1 MDRNLRFALLVVVIT
16 LLWFLSSLIW
26 PPGAEESVSKVT
38 SHSQRLVG
46 AAIFESQPYSVTVT
60 ARGQTLPN
68 RQVSVRAQVSGR
80 IVDLPGKKGDF
91 VELDTTLCRLAVD
104 DREQRVAEAE
114 ADVAQAE
121 IDYKGALKLK
131 QGGYQSESAIADA
144 FASLQRAKA
153 GLRLRRLNLQYT
165 RITAPFAGIVDERP
179 VEVGDYMN
187 SGDICAVVV
196 ELNPLKIRAALSE
209 TEVASIQAGSKVQAT
224 LVTGERVTGRVSY
237 LSHLA
242 DPATRTYQMEMTV
255 PNSAGSGQSLMR
267 AGVAAEV
274 QVQSRS
280 VEAHRVPAALFSLDD
295 QGNLLLKALDDENRV
310 LSLPVSMIGDDSQ
323 GVWVTGLPF
332 KVRLIT
338 VGHEYVLAGEQVRVA
353 DNEAAGQSETRPS
366 GEQGAKAQP

>member
-1 MDRNLRFALLVVVIT
+1 
-16 LLWFLSSLIW
+16 
-26 PPGAEESVSKVT
+26 
-38 SHSQRLVG
+38 
-46 AAIFESQPYSVTVT
+46 
-60 ARGQTLPN
+60 
-68 RQVSVRAQVSGR
+68 
-80 IVDLPGKKGDF
+80 
-91 VELDTTLCRLAVD
+91 
-104 DREQRVAEAE
+104 
-114 ADVAQAE
+114 
-121 IDYKGALKLK
+121 
-131 QGGYQSESAIADA
+131 
-144 FASLQRAKA
+144 
-153 GLRLRRLNLQYT
+153 
-165 RITAPFAGIVDERP
+165 
-179 VEVGDYMN
+179 MN

-323 GVWVTGLPF
+323 GVWVTGLPS

>member
-80 IVDLPGKKGDF
+80 IVDLPGKKGDV

-153 GLRLRRLNLQYT
+153 DLRLRRLNLQYT

-224 LVTGERVTGRVSY
+224 LVTGESVTGRVSY

-242 DPATRTYQMEMTV
+242 NPATRTYQMEMTV
-255 PNSAGSGQSLMR
+255 PNSAGSGQLLMR

-295 QGNLLLKALDDENRV
+295 QGNLLLKVLDDENRV

-323 GVWVTGLPF
+323 GVWVTGLPS